1 MNPNGPNGT
10 IFGKNDPT
18 RLFPK
23 NLFLAI
29 GNGMSSVFWKDSLGA
44 VNGKSELLLY
54 SEKKSYVLNE
64 GIGTW
69 YYLTINDW
77 RRLDPFLLI

>member
-18 RLFPK
+18 RLSPK

-29 GNGMSSVFWKDSLGA
+29 GDGMSSVFWKDSPGA
-44 VNGKSELLLY
+44 VNGNSELLLY
-54 SEKKSYVLNE
+54 SEKKVMFWIKEKVLD
-64 GIGTW
+64 IILKLDW
-69 YYLTINDW
+69 AKYYGF
-77 RRLDPFLLI
+77 RLC

>member
-54 SEKKSYVLNE
+54 SEKKVMFWMKE
-64 GIGTW
+64 
-69 YYLTINDW
+69 
-77 RRLDPFLLI
+77 